1 MDLLLLWQ
9 VLNVNV
15 NANNAIITEI
25 ESKIPSIT
33 GLATDAALNAVEK
46 KKKTDVSNLVKKT
59 DYDAKNI
66 RYWI

>member
-46 KKKTDVSNLVKKT
+46 KKNLMLV
-59 DYDAKNI
+59 I
-66 RYWI
+66 

>member
-9 VLNVNV
+9 LPNVNV
-15 NANNAIITEI
+15 NDNNAIITEI

-33 GLATDAALNAVEK
+33 GLATDTALNIKKYLMFVIYF
-46 KKKTDVSNLVKKT
+46 KKKTN
-59 DYDAKNI
+59 YDAKNI